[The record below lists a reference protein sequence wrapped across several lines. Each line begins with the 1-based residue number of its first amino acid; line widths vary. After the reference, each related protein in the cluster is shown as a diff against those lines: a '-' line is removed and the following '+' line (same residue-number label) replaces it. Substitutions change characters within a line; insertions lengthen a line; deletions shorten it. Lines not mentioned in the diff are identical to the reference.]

1 MTLTFANLRAVNSTR
16 CLRWHK
22 TGLDEWTVADWVVAA
37 GGEVGEALNVIK
49 KLNRDRDGQPGN
61 TKSRTELRADLAD
74 ELADIIIYLDIVL
87 SSQEA
92 GDLGTL
98 WDIGS
103 FESLRSHITTTEWPD
118 PAILSTSEWAVGMLE
133 AAGKLAT
140 DALTDAPAI
149 GGTADEL
156 LLAVDATAWAWGI
169 DLGSAVIRK
178 FNATSERY
186 GFPDRLEVNHG

>member
-1 MTLTFANLRAVNSTR
+1 MTLTFRQLRTINATR

-22 TGLDEWTVADWVVAA
+22 TGLDEWSLADWVVAT

-61 TKSRTELRADLAD
+61 TRTRTELLADLGD
-74 ELADIIIYLDIVL
+74 ELADVVIYLDTVL

-98 WDIGS
+98 WDLES
-103 FESLRSHITTTEWPD
+103 FDQVRRHITTAEWPD
-118 PAILSTSEWAVGMLE
+118 PTILTTSEWAVGMLE
-133 AAGKLAT
+133 AAGRLAT
-140 DALTDAPAI
+140 DALTDAPDI
-149 GGTADEL
+149 GSTADEL
-156 LLAVDATAWAWGI
+156 LLTVDATAYAWGI
-169 DLGSAVIRK
+169 DLGSAVACK

-186 GFPDRLEVNHG
+186 GFPERLVA